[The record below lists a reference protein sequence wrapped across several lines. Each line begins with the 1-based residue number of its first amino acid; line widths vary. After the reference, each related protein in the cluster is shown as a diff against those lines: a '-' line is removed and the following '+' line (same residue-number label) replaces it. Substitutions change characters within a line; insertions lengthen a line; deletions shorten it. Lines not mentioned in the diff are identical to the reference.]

1 MSKMGD
7 RVRTI
12 RDNYRLAKEHDPKLG
27 WILAVVFL
35 VPLIAGIAAGVATGN
50 PFTWIIIGLSLAII
64 LTALIFSRRAT
75 RAAYRSIE
83 DRPGASAAIVKN
95 MERLGWGIT
104 PGVAVSRNQ
113 DIVHRAVGRPGVVLI
128 GEGTNP
134 GLATLLANERKRTA
148 RFVPEIP
155 ISEVIIGRDEGRVP
169 VDKLDKHLR
178 KMPKVLAPGEATA
191 VRKKLDALAANPAP
205 IPKGPIPKSVR
216 QARGGK
222 LR

>member
-7 RVRTI
+7 RVNNVRES
-12 RDNYRLAKEHDPKLG
+12 YRLAKQHDSRLG
-27 WILAVVFL
+27 WILLTTFL
-35 VPLIAGIAAGVATGN
+35 VPLVAGIAAGVATRN
-50 PFTWIIIGLSLAII
+50 PFTWIIIGLSVAIV
-64 LTALIFSRRAT
+64 LTAIIFSRRAT

-83 DRPGASAAIVKN
+83 DRPGASAAIVQN
-95 MERLGWGIT
+95 MSKQGWAVT
-104 PGVAVSRNQ
+104 PGVAINRNQ

-128 GEGTNP
+128 GEGSNP
-134 GLATLLANERKRTA
+134 SLAALMANERKRTA
-148 RFVPEIP
+148 RFVPDIP
-155 ISEVIIGRDEGRVP
+155 ITDVLVGREEGRVS

-178 KMPKVLAPGEATA
+178 KLPKVLAPGEATS

-205 IPKGPIPKSVR
+205 IPKGPMPKSAR